1 MADVFFCL
9 GSVHVL
15 FFINLFDFS
24 LINHNFSLAKRYI
37 PYRMVFD
44 SVVNSYTN
52 LVTTKPY
59 SGLESST
66 TCSTYLTVSLIPC
79 II

>member
-24 LINHNFSLAKRYI
+24 LINRNFSLAKRYS

-44 SVVNSYTN
+44 SVVNSYKN

-59 SGLESST
+59 SGY
-66 TCSTYLTVSLIPC
+66 YLLLRVVHI
-79 II
+79 